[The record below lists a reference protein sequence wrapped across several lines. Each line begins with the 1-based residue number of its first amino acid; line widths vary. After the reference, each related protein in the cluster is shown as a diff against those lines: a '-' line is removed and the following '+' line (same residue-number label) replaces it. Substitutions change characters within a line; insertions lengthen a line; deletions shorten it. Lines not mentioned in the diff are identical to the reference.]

1 MVESAMKKKLN
12 IRPLVGFLQHS
23 AFWEGPCRAGKF
35 ENLQPEAEK
44 EWAANY
50 MKDIAGKIKE
60 IIPQVNVLE
69 PIPVPYIE
77 NLTVPQETWDKI
89 EEGLDQVDA
98 FVIFCYRIP
107 KLEKYRK
114 TTIVFSNGNEGA
126 DLCAYN
132 RSIGVEAY
140 NAIDMEDLNDILHSL
155 WVRKCIANTKALIL
169 TSGQVPTYGIQ
180 SNIRDVEYLRKQ
192 YGFEVL
198 KLPFKDIF
206 PYMDKVD
213 EAEAKEI
220 AEKLLANSKDTKV
233 NPEWLVNDA
242 RYYLAAKAMME
253 FYGCNAFSTAC
264 IELCASRIPQERK
277 FTPCVCHSLL
287 KSEGIPSACEED
299 LNAMMAMMVLMY
311 GSHRAAFMGNPFLQ
325 SPEILS
331 IHHAVPAL
339 KMNGFDKPDLDYSM
353 WAFTGQGFGGKMQI
367 AFEQNEEQYIT
378 FGRFNPMGNKMVV
391 KVGEVVRSEFRQYY
405 CSPHYFIKL
414 ENGRDYMHTLADFG
428 HHQVLVFGD
437 QLALVKKIARYMG
450 FEVVEG

>member
-44 EWAANY
+44 VWADNY
-50 MKDIAGKIKE
+50 MKEIREKVKE

-69 PIPVPYIE
+69 PIAVPYIE

-169 TSGQVPTYGIQ
+169 TSGQVPT
-180 SNIRDVEYLRKQ
+180 
-192 YGFEVL
+192 
-198 KLPFKDIF
+198 
-206 PYMDKVD
+206 
-213 EAEAKEI
+213 
-220 AEKLLANSKDTKV
+220 
-233 NPEWLVNDA
+233 
-242 RYYLAAKAMME
+242 
-253 FYGCNAFSTAC
+253 
-264 IELCASRIPQERK
+264 
-277 FTPCVCHSLL
+277 
-287 KSEGIPSACEED
+287 
-299 LNAMMAMMVLMY
+299 
-311 GSHRAAFMGNPFLQ
+311 
-325 SPEILS
+325 
-331 IHHAVPAL
+331 
-339 KMNGFDKPDLDYSM
+339 
-353 WAFTGQGFGGKMQI
+353 
-367 AFEQNEEQYIT
+367 
-378 FGRFNPMGNKMVV
+378 
-391 KVGEVVRSEFRQYY
+391 
-405 CSPHYFIKL
+405 
-414 ENGRDYMHTLADFG
+414 
-428 HHQVLVFGD
+428 
-437 QLALVKKIARYMG
+437 
-450 FEVVEG
+450 